1 MTTPADAGRA
11 RRRRRRGPK
20 PPPVTPAAVI
30 AEARAPALDLDAEA
44 PMSAAEIARMKATL
58 RFLREH
64 RQTLKLKVNA
74 AEDLLLNGKK
84 EPTHRGLCQHLL
96 SKLDRARVLIAAE
109 RMPPAQA
116 TEFLAGVVRFAPEIP
131 YVLRFLESVKASEH
145 PRQAAAALT
154 QALERLDF
162 AETSVAQMRDLLQ
175 LVVDVFPASEL
186 PVFAFSL
193 LSGGAFRRAFDRSSE
208 GLPASLSEVLLPLRS
223 LHGWMTRPARGH
235 RRPRS
240 EGRVSREALREGAR
254 LMLGASRESLL
265 ELSEALR
272 RQLFEAGVD
281 ALGRAPAQAASRQ
294 SGESLLAL
302 FHSFE
307 LRDAAARASAVLGLA
322 AAFLRGGLDRS
333 ALELL
338 KAELEARGEPRAA
351 RHWLAALEGERIGNV
366 ALERRARR
374 DHRRDAPPDASRG
387 SQARDSHARDS
398 HARDASR
405 DSHAR
410 DRQRPAPLPEPSE
423 RAPAEGVGGA
433 LATDR
438 WHRGWHVPTQQEV
451 LVRFAGPA
459 AGDRDSTGA
468 VAQPEATELLARHAA
483 LQRRLLVPGVAAL
496 VEVQSGVAQGA
507 RGPRTLLP
515 SSYLAVA
522 WKGPPLPRRLQ
533 EPRIEPELALGW
545 CQEAC
550 LLLAGLAAQG
560 FELPDAALARFSV
573 DAAERLWLADLW
585 LLREVAVEAAAAAHL
600 ALGRQLCRE
609 LLGALD
615 SELLS
620 AAAERSLGEARSL
633 ADVLA
638 ALSASA

>member
-1 MTTPADAGRA
+1 
-11 RRRRRRGPK
+11 
-20 PPPVTPAAVI
+20 VI
-30 AEARAPALDLDAEA
+30 AEARAPALDKDAEA
-44 PMSAAEIARMKATL
+44 PMSSAEIARMKATL

-96 SKLDRARVLIAAE
+96 SKLDRSRVLIAAE

-116 TEFLAGVVRFAPEIP
+116 TEFLAGIVRFAPEIP

-223 LHGWMTRPARGH
+223 LHGWMTRQGRGQ
-235 RRPRS
+235 RQPRS
-240 EGRVSREALREGAR
+240 EGRLSREQLREGAR

-281 ALGRAPAQAASRQ
+281 ALGRVPAEVASRP

-302 FHSFE
+302 FQGLE
-307 LRDAAARASAVLGLA
+307 LRDPAARASAVLRLA
-322 AAFLRGGLDRS
+322 AALLRGGLERP

-351 RHWLAALEGERIGNV
+351 RHWLAALDGERVGNV
-366 ALERRARR
+366 ALERRVRREPRR
-374 DHRRDAPPDASRG
+374 DSARDTPRDGRREPERDARDGRSDAPRE
-387 SQARDSHARDS
+387 
-398 HARDASR
+398 
-405 DSHAR
+405 
-410 DRQRPAPLPEPSE
+410 RQRQSPAPE
-423 RAPAEGVGGA
+423 RAPAE
-433 LATDR
+433 LTD
-438 WHRGWHVPTQQEV
+438 GKV
-451 LVRFAGPA
+451 
-459 AGDRDSTGA
+459 
-468 VAQPEATELLARHAA
+468 
-483 LQRRLLVPGVAAL
+483 
-496 VEVQSGVAQGA
+496 
-507 RGPRTLLP
+507 
-515 SSYLAVA
+515 
-522 WKGPPLPRRLQ
+522 
-533 EPRIEPELALGW
+533 
-545 CQEAC
+545 
-550 LLLAGLAAQG
+550 
-560 FELPDAALARFSV
+560 
-573 DAAERLWLADLW
+573 
-585 LLREVAVEAAAAAHL
+585 
-600 ALGRQLCRE
+600 
-609 LLGALD
+609 
-615 SELLS
+615 
-620 AAAERSLGEARSL
+620 
-633 ADVLA
+633 
-638 ALSASA
+638 

>member
-20 PPPVTPAAVI
+20 PPPVSPAAVI

-44 PMSAAEIARMKATL
+44 PMSSAEIARMKATL

-64 RQTLKLKVNA
+64 RHTLKLKVNA

-116 TEFLAGVVRFAPEIP
+116 TEFLGGVVRFAPEIP

-175 LVVDVFPASEL
+175 LVVDVFPQSEL

-223 LHGWMTRPARGH
+223 LHGWMTRPARGQ

-240 EGRVSREALREGAR
+240 EGRVSREPLREGAR

-322 AAFLRGGLDRS
+322 GALLRGGLDRP

-374 DHRRDAPPDASRG
+374 EHRREAPRDAQQRDARQRDNSRDAP
-387 SQARDSHARDS
+387 
-398 HARDASR
+398 
-405 DSHAR
+405 R
-410 DRQRPAPLPEPSE
+410 DRQRPAPSPEPSE
-423 RAPAEGVGGA
+423 RAPAEAVGGP

-459 AGDRDSTGA
+459 AGDRPGDSAGA
-468 VAQPEATELLARHAA
+468 VAQPEATELLVHHAA
-483 LQRRLLVPGVAAL
+483 LQRRLLVPGVAPL
-496 VEVQSGVAQGA
+496 VEVQSGVAPGA
-507 RGPRTLLP
+507 RGARTLLP

-533 EPRIEPELALGW
+533 EPRIEPQLALGW

-573 DAAERLWLADLW
+573 DATERLWLADLW
-585 LLREVAVEAAAAAHL
+585 QLREAALEAAATAHL

-638 ALSASA
+638 VLSAAA

>member
-1 MTTPADAGRA
+1 
-11 RRRRRRGPK
+11 
-20 PPPVTPAAVI
+20 
-30 AEARAPALDLDAEA
+30 
-44 PMSAAEIARMKATL
+44 MSSAEIARMRSTL

-64 RQTLKLKVNA
+64 RHTLKLKVNA

-116 TEFLAGVVRFAPEIP
+116 TEFLGGVVRFAPEIP

-223 LHGWMTRPARGH
+223 LHGWMTRPVRGQ

-240 EGRVSREALREGAR
+240 EGRVSREQLREGAR

-281 ALGRAPAQAASRQ
+281 ALGRAPAPAASRH

-302 FHSFE
+302 FQSFE
-307 LRDAAARASAVLGLA
+307 LRDAAARASAVLRLA
-322 AAFLRGGLDRS
+322 GALLRGGLDRP

-374 DHRRDAPPDASRG
+374 EHRRDAPRDASRD
-387 SQARDSHARDS
+387 AHPRDA

-405 DSHAR
+405 DTHSR
-410 DRQRPAPLPEPSE
+410 DRQRPAPQPERNE
-423 RAPAEGVGGA
+423 RAPAEPAEGPVSS
-433 LATDR
+433 DR
-438 WHRGWHVPTQQEV
+438 WHRGWHVPSQQEV
-451 LVRFAGPA
+451 LVRFAAAAASDRPGDA
-459 AGDRDSTGA
+459 AGA
-468 VAQPEATELLARHAA
+468 AAQPEAAELLVRHAA

-496 VEVQSGVAQGA
+496 VEVQSGLAQGA
-507 RGPRTLLP
+507 RGPRALLP

-585 LLREVAVEAAAAAHL
+585 QLREVTVEAAVAAHL
-600 ALGRQLCRE
+600 GLGRQLCRE

-615 SELLS
+615 SEPLS
-620 AAAERSLGEARSL
+620 AAAERLLGEARNL